1 MKADNRD
8 VQRISNLAKGYD
20 RNLCGKDFLIC
31 YGEEGDTRM
40 LEVAFSKK
48 RFNHLVGIDIG
59 QCHVKPWV
67 LYKKAL
73 AGTLTPR
80 DLGSSLSQYF
90 PSKALAA
97 RMMNLFASSATHVSK
112 VDPLSTQSQRRN
124 LDIGRCGTIR
134 HRVPKGKCRV
144 PQLILLC
151 AE

>member
-1 MKADNRD
+1 MKANNRD
-8 VQRISNLAKGYD
+8 VQRISNLAKGYE

-31 YGEEGDTRM
+31 YGEEGNTRM

-59 QCHVKPWV
+59 RCHIKPWV

-90 PSKALAA
+90 PTKALAA
-97 RMMNLFASSATHVSK
+97 RMMNAFASSATHVSK
-112 VDPLSTQSQRRN
+112 VNPLSTHVN
-124 LDIGRCGTIR
+124 ADIWVNKDNQNNNKKVR
-134 HRVPKGKCRV
+134 
-144 PQLILLC
+144 QLFG
-151 AE
+151 

>member
-31 YGEEGDTRM
+31 YGEEDNTRM
-40 LEVAFSKK
+40 LEVTFSKK
-48 RFNHLVGIDIG
+48 RFNHLVGIDID

-80 DLGSSLSQYF
+80 DLGVRSRNIS
-90 PSKALAA
+90 
-97 RMMNLFASSATHVSK
+97 
-112 VDPLSTQSQRRN
+112 PLKPW
-124 LDIGRCGTIR
+124 R
-134 HRVPKGKCRV
+134 H
-144 PQLILLC
+144 
-151 AE
+151 A